1 MYVIGDEIPKNGP
14 EWHALR
20 DGYLPKFD
28 DLNSYSHSLK
38 RIVRSMMNS
47 KPNLRPSASD
57 LLSSYLQSGIEL
69 EMKWQKTQNELL
81 KKKIKEYEEIL
92 KIRRKMSE

>member
-1 MYVIGDEIPKNGP
+1 
-14 EWHALR
+14 
-20 DGYLPKFD
+20 
-28 DLNSYSHSLK
+28 
-38 RIVRSMMNS
+38 MNS